1 MESSFPTEIYL
12 DANATTQVCT
22 QAAEAACDAMKD
34 LYGNPSSSHTSGL
47 RARNI
52 LETTR
57 DLARKALG
65 ADSGQMVFTSG
76 ATEAIQMGVFSALCE
91 LRKNRDASTA
101 EELAGAETPV
111 LMYGATEH
119 KAVPQAIK
127 HWNELLGLNA
137 EILTIP
143 VDSDGVL
150 DFEFLKQHA
159 KRAGLICTMAVNN
172 ETGVITDLDRV
183 EKIIRGE
190 NPTCAW
196 LVDCVQAIGKF
207 ALDLAKTTIDY
218 ASVSGHK
225 IFAPKGIG
233 LLYVR
238 ESAPLVPLM
247 AGGGQ
252 EDGARGGTENLPG
265 VAAFAAVLKMLADSP
280 TRTFAS
286 TEKLSG
292 FRQQILTALTK
303 AFPAIKLNAPLSQTV
318 PTTINFSVQGFVS
331 RVLTDLFDAA
341 GIRVSSGSACGAAAT
356 SSFVLDAMGVEP
368 WQSFGAI
375 RMSFSPLASQ
385 AEIDMACQRIEQV
398 GEVVS
403 DSCLVVTNDVESNSG
418 QDLNGLIQLKS
429 GPNCTWLWMDSK
441 SRQCVI
447 IDPFEELAE
456 RVETIVRC
464 QRSKV
469 VAVLDTHAHVDH
481 DSCRRELLGA
491 LSEFQADSAG
501 TDDPLGWPAQS
512 DGECQLGDGLT
523 APWISIG
530 GDLVMAKFD
539 LPGHTLVSV
548 AYLIGR
554 LEGDQL
560 LPENVQFAF
569 TGDTILMDGIG
580 RTDFPCSSM
589 EKMYSS
595 LQRIPAVVGSKTV
608 ICPTHD
614 YNMEFATTLETERR
628 GNSFLNSLLDA
639 DNPLS
644 YQEYASIKPGLDE
657 QIVGDSTCT
666 LVCGL
671 IKKEITDSAE
681 CVSVDIKTL
690 AANKDLLV
698 IDVREPHEFA
708 FEQRWAELGF
718 ETRPRN
724 VPLTR
729 LSGFLPEMLNGDLK
743 GRRIVFVCRSGRRSS
758 RAAEISRRLGL
769 DQVCHIAGGLALN
782 TSSPKLPEM
791 EYMI

>member
-12 DANATTQVCT
+12 DSNATTRVCT
-22 QAAEAACDAMKD
+22 QAAQAASDVMKD

-52 LETTR
+52 LETAR
-57 DLARKALG
+57 ELARSVFG
-65 ADSGQMVFTSG
+65 AGSGQMVFTSG

-91 LRKNRDASTA
+91 LRKNRDASKA
-101 EELAGAETPV
+101 EGLAGAETPV

-143 VDSDGVL
+143 VDNEGVL

-671 IKKEITDSAE
+671 IKKEITESAD

-690 AANKDLLV
+690 AADKDLLV

-743 GRRIVFVCRSGRRSS
+743 GRRIVFVCRSGRRSG
-758 RAAEISRRLGL
+758 RAAEIARRLGL